1 MDQTAER
8 GAELRITAQLEGER
22 CAMNIKIS
30 GDLPKILTCMSYVM
44 ANFARD
50 IHRKALAEM
59 TPEQILGML
68 HDGASAWLVDIEREE
83 GRGH

>member
-8 GAELRITAQLEGER
+8 GAELRFTARMEGER
-22 CAMNIKIS
+22 CAVDIKIS

-50 IHRKALAEM
+50 IHQKALAEM
-59 TPEQILGML
+59 TSEQILGVL
-68 HDGASAWLVDIEREE
+68 HEGASAWLVDIEREE
-83 GRGH
+83 RRGH